1 MPFLIKDDL
10 GADVTLLG
18 FFGSAFSIGYVLSAL
33 WLGQYKHLR
42 HRGLLGYLSVI
53 VNGFLLLLFGL
64 KSPIPILVMAMFIY
78 GVCFNVFALV
88 WTSTL
93 QEMVPNDKLGRVY
106 AFDSLGSWVLL
117 PVGFAL
123 AGWATDAVG
132 APIVFIIGGCGTIL
146 MALIGLSH
154 PAVRNMD

>member
-1 MPFLIKDDL
+1 
-10 GADVTLLG
+10 
-18 FFGSAFSIGYVLSAL
+18 
-33 WLGQYKHLR
+33 
-42 HRGLLGYLSVI
+42 
-53 VNGFLLLLFGL
+53 L
-64 KSPIPILVMAMFIY
+64 KSPIPILLMALFIY

-146 MALIGLSH
+146 KALIGLSH
-154 PAVRNMD
+154 PAVRNLV